1 MKSAS
6 EIDADIVELESE
18 MAHLR
23 VRNPGLYEF
32 ANAWAQRYDAIL
44 AATPQDLRAATEQ
57 RLHRIGIR
65 WGMVNGAR
73 MTGQFPAFEV

>member
-6 EIDADIVELESE
+6 EIDAAIVELESE

-44 AATPQDLRAATEQ
+44 AAAPQDLRAASEQ
-57 RLHRIGIR
+57 RLQRIGIR
-65 WGMVNGAR
+65 WGVAHGVR
-73 MTGQFPAFEV
+73 MTGQFPALEA